1 MRISAGRMMLVV
13 IAVVAC
19 KPRDVAIVDS
29 ASTVDTAAAGTF
41 TITDFAKLHWIAG
54 RWRGFTPNG
63 DKFYEEY
70 RWVNDSTIVK
80 YGFPDSTFAK
90 ASDSSHVQLRGG
102 TVADESIRSRYV
114 ATRLDSSGVDFAP
127 VRGARNSF
135 TWALEAP
142 TRWNATLRWTDA
154 AGQPQ
159 SVVYALHRMGR

>member
-13 IAVVAC
+13 IAVAAC

-29 ASTVDTAAAGTF
+29 ASTGDMAAAGTF
-41 TITDFAKLHWIAG
+41 TIADFGQLRWIAG
-54 RWRGFTPNG
+54 RWRGFMPNG

-70 RWVNDSTIVK
+70 RFLNDSTIVK

-114 ATRLDSSGVDFAP
+114 ASRLDSAGVDFIPA
-127 VRGARNSF
+127 RGAQNSF
-135 TWALEAP
+135 TWAKESP
-142 TRWNATLRWTDA
+142 TTWNATLRWTDRD
-154 AGQPQ
+154 GKPQ
-159 SVVYALHRMGR
+159 TVMYALHKFGR